1 MVESTF
7 RIEPYPYLTSGDRVR
22 IRSGTLQG
30 LEGILVRK
38 KNLIKLIISL
48 EMLGRSV
55 AVEID
60 ISCLE
65 RLGPAPVPVV
75 SLWPSTGI

>member
-1 MVESTF
+1 
-7 RIEPYPYLTSGDRVR
+7 
-22 IRSGTLQG
+22 
-30 LEGILVRK
+30 
-38 KNLIKLIISL
+38 LIISL

-75 SLWPSTGI
+75 SLRPSTGI